1 MSETSVNYMRGDTYA
16 TFYSDDRKY
25 VERMRKRIAEYPDD
39 IEIVQDDPEFGLG
52 VRVPKSWFREPAPPR
67 KQRVLSDEERQEL
80 AERISRARQNKKN
93 GG

>member
-1 MSETSVNYMRGDTYA
+1 MSETSVNYMRGDAYA

-39 IEIVQDDPEFGLG
+39 VEIVQDDPEFGIG

-67 KQRVLSDEERQEL
+67 KKRDLSDAQRKEL
-80 AERISRARQNKKN
+80 AERIARARQNQKN